1 MIRLHAVW
9 DCIKYFPAQDLF
21 LYSDLSDPHS
31 NLSEFLPTTLTRED
45 GCPVH
50 WLGVIRPGH
59 VWVIS
64 LINILRPLDIS
75 KWICQ
80 NIIIFV
86 MLGLYWHVYTS
97 PGQLEIFIFTP
108 SRAMRPRTYLLPQTQ
123 LSWKS
128 AFKRLQSLWQSDKH
142 TMRLSFF
149 FGIGFYLEN
158 DSRHEI

>member
-1 MIRLHAVW
+1 MIRLHALI

-45 GCPVH
+45 GSPVH
-50 WLGVIRPGH
+50 WLGVIRLTTTYWPGH

-97 PGQLEIFIFTP
+97 PGQFEIFIFTP
-108 SRAMRPRTYLLPQTQ
+108 SRAMRPRTYPLPQTQ

-128 AFKRLQSLWQSDKH
+128 AFKRLQSLHQSERD
-142 TMRLSFF
+142 TMGQLL
-149 FGIGFYLEN
+149 YC
-158 DSRHEI
+158 DV

>member
-1 MIRLHAVW
+1 MLWSRARFQFLFWVAYYLETSITQTSMIRLHAVW

-31 NLSEFLPTTLTRED
+31 NLTGFLPTALTQEDCCPSWQSSSSPPHSHTLARCD
-45 GCPVH
+45 
-50 WLGVIRPGH
+50 L
-59 VWVIS
+59 S

-97 PGQLEIFIFTP
+97 PGQPWPAWNIYIYSEHCNP
-108 SRAMRPRTYLLPQTQ
+108 SPPTIH
-123 LSWKS
+123 S
-128 AFKRLQSLWQSDKH
+128 
-142 TMRLSFF
+142 
-149 FGIGFYLEN
+149 
-158 DSRHEI
+158 

>member
-50 WLGVIRPGH
+50 WMGVIRLTNTYWPGH

-97 PGQLEIFIFTP
+97 PGQLEIFIFIP
-108 SRAMRPRTYLLPQTQ
+108 SWAMQSRTLQLLSIKD
-123 LSWKS
+123 SW
-128 AFKRLQSLWQSDKH
+128 A
-142 TMRLSFF
+142 
-149 FGIGFYLEN
+149 G
-158 DSRHEI
+158 SRHLKDYNLCDNQTNTQWGSASSLVSGFI